1 MRTGGQDDRVICLAV
16 ELMLMQHHVE
26 GEEWIEQVQCGAGTL
41 LHHLV
46 ALELNLAS
54 FAGSCLFEA

>member
-1 MRTGGQDDRVICLAV
+1 MAKLVRTGGQDDRVICLAV

-46 ALELNLAS
+46 AL
-54 FAGSCLFEA
+54 